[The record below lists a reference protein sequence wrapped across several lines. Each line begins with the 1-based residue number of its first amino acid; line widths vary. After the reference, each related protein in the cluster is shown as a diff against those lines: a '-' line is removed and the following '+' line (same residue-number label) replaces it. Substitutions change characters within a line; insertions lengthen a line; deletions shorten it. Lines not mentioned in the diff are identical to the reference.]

1 MPNMMK
7 RHQFQEAI
15 DRARNRVPF
24 QPFVIELDE
33 GGRLTVEKPEQFPC
47 FAGAGL
53 YLGGNGGDLHFVDP
67 EDVHQVVELT
77 PAPQGQHADNH

>member
-1 MPNMMK
+1 MLTMMK

-15 DRARNRVPF
+15 DRARSRVPF

-33 GGRLTVEKPEQFPC
+33 GGRLIVEKPEQFPC

-53 YLGGNGGDLHFVDP
+53 YLGATNDDLLHFVDP
-67 EDVHQVVELT
+67 EDVHQVVELNQT
-77 PAPQGQHADNH
+77 AQG